1 MGRTPRRKQ
10 RRLGKKLRQ
19 IRLKLKLSQSEI
31 VWHMGL
37 SKELARN
44 NVSNYEQD
52 KREPSLYVLLRYARL
67 AGLCLDVIVDDDQ
80 GIPKKLPSIPIHDS
94 VTRSVKDRS
103 RSRK

>member
-31 VWHMGL
+31 IWQMGL
-37 SKELARN
+37 SKDLTRN
-44 NVSNYEQD
+44 NVSNYEKD

-67 AGLCLDVIVDDDQ
+67 VGLCLDVIVDDEQDL
-80 GIPKKLPSIPIHDS
+80 PRELPSTPIHDGFM
-94 VTRSVKDRS
+94 RSAKDR

>member
-37 SKELARN
+37 SKELTRN
-44 NVSNYEQD
+44 NVSNYEKD

-67 AGLCLDVIVDDDQ
+67 AGLCLDVIVDDEEDL
-80 GIPKKLPSIPIHDS
+80 PKELPSTPIHVGFMQS
-94 VTRSVKDRS
+94 AKDR